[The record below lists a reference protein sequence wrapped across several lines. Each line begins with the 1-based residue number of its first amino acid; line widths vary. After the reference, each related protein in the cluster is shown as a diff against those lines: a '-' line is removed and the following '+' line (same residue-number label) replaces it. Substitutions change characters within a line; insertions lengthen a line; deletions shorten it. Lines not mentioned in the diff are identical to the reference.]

1 MTAGTVVRG
10 GVVGVI
16 TALAVVSSGAQGA
29 PVQKAPFGKTA
40 DGKPVEVYTLTNKNG
55 LEARIMTY
63 GATLVSLKV
72 PDRAGHL
79 GNVVL
84 GFDSVAPY
92 VAGVP
97 FYGATIGRF
106 ANRIANARFTLD
118 GKTYDITKNDGPN
131 SLHGGKGFDK
141 RVWTAQ
147 TFENKQGPGIK
158 LTYVSADG
166 EEGYPGQLTIHVSYQ
181 LRDDNDLS
189 IVYDAV
195 TTKPTPVNFTNHTYF
210 NLSGDPQNTI
220 LDEKLT
226 INADRFTPVNAT
238 LIPTGELR
246 AVAGT
251 PFDFRKPTVIGTH
264 INDNDEQVRFAHGFD
279 DNWILNQSHAGAMT
293 LASVLTDPSSGR
305 ELEVRTTEPGI
316 QFYTGNFMD
325 GKPAGTGTVFKY
337 RTGLTLETQHYP
349 DSPNQAK
356 FPNTIL
362 RPGKAFHSRTD
373 FIFRVVK

>member
-1 MTAGTVVRG
+1 MTAGSIWRG
-10 GVVGVI
+10 GLVCAAA
-16 TALAVVSSGAQGA
+16 ALAMASSTQAAA
-29 PVQKAPFGKTA
+29 PQKAPFGKAA
-40 DGKPVEVYTLTNKNG
+40 DGKSVDIYTLTNKNG
-55 LEARIMTY
+55 LEARVMTL

-72 PDRAGHL
+72 PDKAGHL
-79 GNVVL
+79 DNIVL
-84 GFDSVAPY
+84 GFNSVEPY

-118 GKTYDITKNDGPN
+118 GKVYDITKNDGPN

-147 TFENKQGPGIK
+147 PFEDKQGPGVK

-166 EEGYPGQLTIHVSYQ
+166 EEGYPGQLTVHVSYQ
-181 LRDDNDLS
+181 LRSDNNLS

-195 TTKPTPVNFTNHTYF
+195 TTKPTPINLTNHSYF
-210 NLSGDPQNTI
+210 NLSGDPNKTI
-220 LDEKLT
+220 LDERLT
-226 INADRFTPVNAT
+226 INANKFTPVNTT

-246 AVAGT
+246 AVKGT

-264 INDNDEQVRFAHGFD
+264 INDNDEQVRFAKGFD
-279 DNWILNQSHAGAMT
+279 DNWVLNKPRADAMT
-293 LASVLTDPSSGR
+293 SAAVVTDPGTGR

-325 GKPAGTGTVFKY
+325 GKPAGKGTVYKY

-362 RPGKAFHSRTD
+362 KPGQTFHSRTD
-373 FIFRVVK
+373 FIFRTAK